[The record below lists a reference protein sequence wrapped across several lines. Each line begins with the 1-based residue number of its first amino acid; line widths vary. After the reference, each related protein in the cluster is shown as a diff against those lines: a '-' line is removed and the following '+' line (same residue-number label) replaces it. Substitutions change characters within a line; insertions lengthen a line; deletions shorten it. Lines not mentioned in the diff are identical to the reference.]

1 MKNGEDCD
9 LLVRLSEAPEFGMT
23 LEEMERLLNPI
34 DYIGR
39 CPQQV
44 ENYLAEVKPYLSG
57 ASTETAEINL

>member
-1 MKNGEDCD
+1 M
-9 LLVRLSEAPEFGMT
+9 S
-23 LEEMERLLNPI
+23 LEEMERLLNPS

>member
-1 MKNGEDCD
+1 
-9 LLVRLSEAPEFGMT
+9 MT